1 MKLCITAA
9 ALVAGTMLEAAAPLM
24 IVAPAAPGGGWD
36 QTARALQRALAAIE
50 PTLSVQVENVPGA
63 AGTIGLARFVS
74 GERGNPDA
82 LLITGN
88 TMLSAI
94 TTTRAPVTLADTT
107 PIARLTGEP
116 EVIVVPAT
124 SPLRTLADLLAAFK
138 ASPETVTWGGGS
150 TGGTDDLLVRLLAE
164 QLGVAPS
171 RANYIAFAGGG
182 PALAALLGG
191 QLTAGV
197 SGYSEFAGQIEAGG
211 LRALAISSPSTA
223 RRTIAPTLRDQGV
236 DLELANWRAVVAAP
250 GLTDA
255 ERDGLTTRMSR
266 VVASDAWRDIL
277 ARNGWDDMFL
287 AGAPFRQFLI
297 GEQQRVDAALQRLS
311 ASSTTALAAAQPV
324 TSWVT
329 PMTLPIAALVGVA
342 MLGLATL
349 IHGFYGRGRARSHAA
364 GTALRNETRAMLL
377 LAALLVH
384 ALAFPSVGFI
394 FASTLLF
401 AAAAHL
407 FDSRRWLTNLL
418 VGLSASLVL
427 FVVFTRGLGVNLPI
441 DPVTRWLVG

>member
-1 MKLCITAA
+1 MATLA
-9 ALVAGTMLEAAAPLM
+9 VGAAAPLM

-116 EVIVVPAT
+116 EVIVVPAA
-124 SPLRTLADLLAAFK
+124 SPLRTLADLLAAFR

-164 QLGVAPS
+164 SLGVAPS

-211 LRALAISSPSTA
+211 LRALAISSPSTSG
-223 RRTIAPTLRDQGV
+223 RTIAPTLREQGV

-255 ERDGLTTRMSR
+255 ERDGLTTRMTR
-266 VVASDAWRDIL
+266 VVESDAWREIL

-311 ASSTTALAAAQPV
+311 AGSTTAGAAASPV
-324 TSWVT
+324 TSRVT

-342 MLGLATL
+342 ILGLATL
-349 IHGFYGRGRARSHAA
+349 ARARSDSASM
-364 GTALRNETRAMLL
+364 LMRSETRAMLL

-384 ALAFPSVGFI
+384 ALSFASLGFI
-394 FASTLLF
+394 VASTLLF
-401 AAAAHL
+401 AAAARL
-407 FDSRRWLTNLL
+407 FDSRRWITNLL
-418 VGLSASLVL
+418 VGLSAALVL
-427 FVVFTRGLGVNLPI
+427 FVVFTRGLGVHLPV
-441 DPVTRWLVG
+441 DPVTRWLLG

>member
-1 MKLCITAA
+1 M
-9 ALVAGTMLEAAAPLM
+9 VATLAVGAAAPLM

-116 EVIVVPAT
+116 EVIVVPAA
-124 SPLRTLADLLAAFK
+124 SPLRTLADLLAAFR

-164 QLGVAPS
+164 RLGVAPS

-191 QLTAGV
+191 QVTAGV

-211 LRALAISSPSTA
+211 LRALAISSPSTSG
-223 RRTIAPTLRDQGV
+223 RTIAPTLREQGV

-255 ERDGLTTRMSR
+255 ERDGLTARMTR
-266 VVASDAWRDIL
+266 VVESDAWRDIL
-277 ARNGWDDMFL
+277 ARSGWDDMFL

-311 ASSTTALAAAQPV
+311 AGSTTAGAAAQPV
-324 TSWVT
+324 TSRVT

-342 MLGLATL
+342 ILGLATL
-349 IHGFYGRGRARSHAA
+349 IHGLHGFHGIARGRSDRVSMAVRSE
-364 GTALRNETRAMLL
+364 GRAMIL

-384 ALAFPSVGFI
+384 ALSFASLGFI
-394 FASTLLF
+394 VASTLLF
-401 AAAAHL
+401 AAAARL
-407 FDSRRWLTNLL
+407 FDSRRWITNLL
-418 VGLSASLVL
+418 VGLSAALVL
-427 FVVFTRGLGVNLPI
+427 FVVFTRGLGVHLPV
-441 DPVTRWLVG
+441 DPVTRWLLG

>member
-1 MKLCITAA
+1 MTAA
-9 ALVAGTMLEAAAPLM
+9 GVVATLAVGAAAPLM

-116 EVIVVPAT
+116 EVIVVPAA
-124 SPLRTLADLLAAFK
+124 SPLRTLADLLAAFR

-164 QLGVAPS
+164 RLGVAPS

-191 QLTAGV
+191 QVTAGV

-211 LRALAISSPSTA
+211 LRALAISSPSTSG
-223 RRTIAPTLRDQGV
+223 RTIAPTLREQGV

-255 ERDGLTTRMSR
+255 ERDGLTTRMTR
-266 VVASDAWRDIL
+266 VVESDAWREIL

-311 ASSTTALAAAQPV
+311 ASSTTARAAAHRRR
-324 TSWVT
+324 VT

-342 MLGLATL
+342 ILGLATL
-349 IHGFYGRGRARSHAA
+349 ARARADSASM
-364 GTALRNETRAMLL
+364 LMRSETRAMLL

-384 ALAFPSVGFI
+384 ALSFASLGFI
-394 FASTLLF
+394 VASTLLF
-401 AAAAHL
+401 AAAARL
-407 FDSRRWLTNLL
+407 FDSRRWIANLL
-418 VGLSASLVL
+418 VGLSAALVL
-427 FVVFTRGLGVNLPI
+427 FVVFTRGLGVHLPV
-441 DPVTRWLVG
+441 DPVTRWLLG

>member
-1 MKLCITAA
+1 
-9 ALVAGTMLEAAAPLM
+9 VATLAVGTAAPLM

-116 EVIVVPAT
+116 EVIVVPAA
-124 SPLRTLADLLAAFK
+124 SPLRTLADLLAAFR

-164 QLGVAPS
+164 SLGVAPS

-191 QLTAGV
+191 QVTVGV

-211 LRALAISSPSTA
+211 LRALAISSPSTSG
-223 RRTIAPTLRDQGV
+223 RTIAPTLREQGV

-255 ERDGLTTRMSR
+255 ERDGLTARMTR
-266 VVASDAWRDIL
+266 VVESDAWRDIL

-297 GEQQRVDAALQRLS
+297 AEQQRVDAALQRLS
-311 ASSTTALAAAQPV
+311 AGTTTAVAAPPI
-324 TSWVT
+324 TSRVT

-342 MLGLATL
+342 ILGLATL
-349 IHGFYGRGRARSHAA
+349 IHGLHGFNGLGRARASM
-364 GTALRNETRAMLL
+364 ALRSEARAMLL

-384 ALAFPSVGFI
+384 ALSFPSLGFI
-394 FASTLLF
+394 VASTLLF
-401 AAAAHL
+401 AAAARL
-407 FDSRRWLTNLL
+407 FDSQRWITNLL
-418 VGLSASLVL
+418 VGLSAALVL
-427 FVVFTRGLGVNLPI
+427 FVVFTRGLGVHLPV
-441 DPVTRWLVG
+441 DPVTRWLLG